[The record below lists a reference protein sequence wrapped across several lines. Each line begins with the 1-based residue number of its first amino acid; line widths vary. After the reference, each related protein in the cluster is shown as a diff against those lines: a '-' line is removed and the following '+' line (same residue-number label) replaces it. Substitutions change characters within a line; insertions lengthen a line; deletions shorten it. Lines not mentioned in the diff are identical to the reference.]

1 MEPRQNGERRLRRQ
15 DRAVATRVGGLEP
28 DSSWGYFPDEVMAD
42 AESRAAI
49 VAQRRLYLEAQMH
62 KRGLEPV
69 GDVTVARLHE
79 KADEAPPGCSGYRFT
94 MVHRVSEMETS

>member
-1 MEPRQNGERRLRRQ
+1 MEPRRDAERAPRRQ

-28 DSSWGYFPDEVMAD
+28 DSSWGYFPDDVMVD
-42 AESRAAI
+42 PESRAAI
-49 VAQRRLYLEAQMH
+49 VAQRRRYLEAQMH

-69 GDVTVARLHE
+69 GDVTVTRLHE

-94 MVHRVSEMETS
+94 MVHRVSGIDAS